1 MTMQEYRNAIVARLS
16 DYRATHSLNVAKAA
30 VQLAEKYGADVE
42 QAEIAGLLHDCTKEM
57 PPKEQLQLLEEFDI
71 IITSAERCAHKL
83 LHAVTGPV
91 IARTEFGITDEAVLS
106 AIRYHTTGK
115 AGMTL
120 LEKIIYVADFI
131 SEERSF
137 PGVEQLRVKA
147 FENLD
152 DAVFA
157 GLAFTLQDL
166 TARGKPVHPD
176 TVAAYNEQAFVL
188 AWARQHAKQEREDRT

>member
-1 MTMQEYRNAIVARLS
+1 MTMQDYRNAIVARLS

-30 VQLAEKYGADVE
+30 VQLAKKYGADVQ

-71 IITSAERCAHKL
+71 MITSAERCAHKL
-83 LHAVTGPV
+83 LHAVTGSV
-91 IARTEFGITDEAVLS
+91 IARTQFGITDEAILS

-131 SEERSF
+131 SEERNF
-137 PGVEQLRVKA
+137 PGVERLRVTA

-166 TARGKPVHPD
+166 VAKGKPVHPD

-188 AWARQHAKQEREDRT
+188 AWARQRAKHEREDRT

>member
-1 MTMQEYRNAIVARLS
+1 MTMQDYRAAIVERLS

-30 VQLAEKYGADVE
+30 VQLAEKYGADVR
-42 QAEIAGLLHDCTKEM
+42 QAEIAGLLHDCTKEIS
-57 PPKEQLQLLEEFDI
+57 PKEQLQLLEQFDI
-71 IITSAERCAHKL
+71 IITAAERCAHKL
-83 LHAVTGPV
+83 LHAVTGPIV
-91 IARTEFGITDEAVLS
+91 ARTQFGVTDEEVLS

-137 PGVEQLRVKA
+137 PGVEALRVTA

-166 TARGKPVHPD
+166 TAKGKPVHPD
-176 TVAAYNEQAFVL
+176 TVAAYNEHAFVR
-188 AWARQHAKQEREDRT
+188 AWAKQREKQERKDRA

>member
-1 MTMQEYRNAIVARLS
+1 MTIHEYRDAIIARLS

-30 VQLAEKYGADVE
+30 VQLAEKYGADVQ

-71 IITSAERCAHKL
+71 MITSAERCAHKL

-91 IARTEFGITDEAVLS
+91 IARTEFGITDEAILS

-115 AGMTL
+115 AGMNL

-137 PGVEQLRVKA
+137 PGVEQLRVLA
-147 FENLD
+147 FEQLD
-152 DAVFA
+152 EAVLA

-166 TARGKPVHPD
+166 VAKGKPVHPD
-176 TVAAYNEQAFVL
+176 TVAAYNEYAFVR
-188 AWARQHAKQEREDRT
+188 AWAKQREKQERKDRT

>member
-1 MTMQEYRNAIVARLS
+1 MTIHEYRTAIVARLS

-30 VQLAEKYGADVE
+30 VQLAEKYGADVR

-57 PPKEQLQLLEEFDI
+57 SAKEQLQLLEQFDI
-71 IITSAERCAHKL
+71 MITAAEHCAHKL

-91 IARTEFGITDEAVLS
+91 VAQTEFGVTDEAVLS

-120 LEKIIYVADFI
+120 LKKIIYVADFI
-131 SEERSF
+131 SEERTF
-137 PGVEQLRVKA
+137 PGVEKLRVTA

-166 TARGKPVHPD
+166 VSKGKPVHPD
-176 TVAAYNEQAFVL
+176 TVAAYNEQAFAL
-188 AWARQHAKQEREDRT
+188 AWAKARTKKEREDRV

>member
-1 MTMQEYRNAIVARLS
+1 
-16 DYRATHSLNVAKAA
+16 
-30 VQLAEKYGADVE
+30 
-42 QAEIAGLLHDCTKEM
+42 
-57 PPKEQLQLLEEFDI
+57 
-71 IITSAERCAHKL
+71 
-83 LHAVTGPV
+83 VTGPV

-137 PGVEQLRVKA
+137 PGVEQLRVTA

-166 TARGKPVHPD
+166 TAKGKPVHPD